1 MNKNITFTANCIN
14 FTEKLFTENK
24 IKFTEKRTKFTDKNN
39 RNLLR
44 FNYMPIYNSKKRG
57 EIKHIRPPKRK

>member
-44 FNYMPIYNSKKRG
+44 FNYMPLFYWVLEARFAGRVGTLS
-57 EIKHIRPPKRK
+57 

>member
-1 MNKNITFTANCIN
+1 MNKNITFTANFIN

-24 IKFTEKRTKFTDKNN
+24 IKFTEKRNKFTDKNN

-44 FNYMPIYNSKKRG
+44 FNYMPLFYSVKSECKKVIYLFHNF
-57 EIKHIRPPKRK
+57 

>member
-24 IKFTEKRTKFTDKNN
+24 IKFTEKRTKFTDKKN

-44 FNYMPIYNSKKRG
+44 FNYMPLFIFNYFNIST
-57 EIKHIRPPKRK
+57 

>member
-14 FTEKLFTENK
+14 FTGKLFTENK

-44 FNYMPIYNSKKRG
+44 FNYMPFFNYSFSYN
-57 EIKHIRPPKRK
+57 IHQNIH

>member
-24 IKFTEKRTKFTDKNN
+24 LKIKFTEKRNKFTDKNN

-44 FNYMPIYNSKKRG
+44 FNYMP
-57 EIKHIRPPKRK
+57 

>member
-24 IKFTEKRTKFTDKNN
+24 IKFTEKRNKFTDKNN

-44 FNYMPIYNSKKRG
+44 FNYMPFLNKSKTYSRII
-57 EIKHIRPPKRK
+57 EV

>member
-24 IKFTEKRTKFTDKNN
+24 IKFTEKRK
-39 RNLLR
+39 LR
-44 FNYMPIYNSKKRG
+44 FNYMPNL
-57 EIKHIRPPKRK
+57 IRHFAYSFS